1 MEKISLRKILI
12 IIAVI
17 IMLVHR
23 KAIFEFF
30 GKVFQWFAESLDFM
44 RAFPPGAR
52 AAIAYLTIILVVVI
66 VFKTI
71 NKNF

>member
-17 IMLVHR
+17 IILARR
-23 KAIFEFF
+23 KTIFEFF
-30 GKVFQWFAESLDFM
+30 DKVLQWFAESLNFM

-52 AAIAYLTIILVVVI
+52 AAIAYLTIILIVVI